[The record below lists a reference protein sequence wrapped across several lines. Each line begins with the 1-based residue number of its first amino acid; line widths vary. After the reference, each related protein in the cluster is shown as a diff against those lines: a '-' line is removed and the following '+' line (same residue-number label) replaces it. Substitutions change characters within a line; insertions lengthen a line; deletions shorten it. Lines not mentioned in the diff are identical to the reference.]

1 MKTVRID
8 GKDYEVGSEAHLDKL
23 DQMRDAAV
31 KVEKDRADGLAAE
44 LTATKTKLDAAE
56 KAAQPDAIAAR
67 VAERVALETFAGK
80 VLGAKYKADGK
91 DDIAVMKDIAAKV
104 YEATP
109 AMVEKIDGKKGLG
122 AVKAYLDSMHA
133 AYDAMMKI
141 KDEDPEDDPDAEA
154 EAEASAPLFG
164 KKKKDARDSADDT
177 ISARARAEGDG
188 ASTTTR
194 KTRVDH
200 ATSHA
205 NMRVRLQR
213 MSQPKATD

>member
-23 DQMRDAAV
+23 EQMRDAAV
-31 KVEKDRADGLAAE
+31 KVEKDRADALATE
-44 LTATKTKLDAAE
+44 LASTKTKLDAAE
-56 KAAQPDAIAAR
+56 AAAKPDAIAAR
-67 VAERVALETFAGK
+67 VAERVSLETFASK

-91 DDIAVMKDIAAKV
+91 DDIAVMRDIAAKV
-104 YEATP
+104 YAATP

-141 KDEDPEDDPDAEA
+141 KDDDPEENDPDAEA
-154 EAEASAPLFG
+154 EAEAAGPLFG

-177 ISARARAEGDG
+177 ISARARAEGNAG
-188 ASTTTR
+188 TSSR
-194 KTRVDH
+194 KNRIDH
-200 ATSHA
+200 ASSHA
-205 NMRVRLQR
+205 NMRARLQR
-213 MSQPKATD
+213 MSQPKDAD